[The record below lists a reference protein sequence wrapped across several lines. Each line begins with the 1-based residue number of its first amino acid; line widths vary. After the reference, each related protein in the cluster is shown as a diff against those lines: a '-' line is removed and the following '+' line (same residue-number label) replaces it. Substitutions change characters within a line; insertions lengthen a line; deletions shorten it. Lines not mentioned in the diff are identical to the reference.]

1 MVWTRY
7 IFIPKVMVPMVQ
19 LLNVLRS
26 PARKHAATSKTGGN
40 NMCGMQ
46 FMEEHFLLKI
56 DRGWITDWA

>member
-1 MVWTRY
+1 
-7 IFIPKVMVPMVQ
+7 MVQ

-46 FMEEHFLLKI
+46 FMEEHFLLQI